1 MNHAQ
6 TDKNTV
12 LAQYVFRMAGRTPTA
27 WEQKG
32 VAVAGYTAA
41 VIRKHT
47 VAMWM

>member
-1 MNHAQ
+1 MHHAQ
-6 TDKNTV
+6 TDENPV

-47 VAMWM
+47 VTMWM